1 MNSTLNHIIDLKK
14 RVLLLV
20 SKYVKMKQKV
30 EVLEE
35 ENLNLQTKLK
45 SLKNQVKDLEKRVE
59 VVDVVRGID
68 LNNSDSI
75 YLARKRVNDLIREID
90 KCISLLNN

>member
-30 EVLEE
+30 VVLEE
-35 ENLNLQTKLK
+35 ENLNLETKLK
-45 SLKNQVKDLEKRVE
+45 SLQNQVKDLEKRVE